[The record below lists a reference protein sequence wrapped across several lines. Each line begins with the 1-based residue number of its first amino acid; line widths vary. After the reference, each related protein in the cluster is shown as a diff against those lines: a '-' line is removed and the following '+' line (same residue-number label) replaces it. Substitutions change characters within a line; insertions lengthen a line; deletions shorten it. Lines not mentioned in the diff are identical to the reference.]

1 MAVHTDT
8 LTQKRAR
15 RLRRDLTDAE
25 RILWSRLKGRR
36 LGAQFR
42 VQHPI
47 APYIADFACVS
58 MKLIVEVDGAT
69 HSTPAEQA
77 HDEHRRNVLE
87 RSGWTILRVWNDDVY
102 RNLDGV
108 IAKIVDT
115 LLVQRARVSPP
126 PSR

>member
-1 MAVHTDT
+1 MHTDT
-8 LTQKRAR
+8 VTRKRAR

-58 MKLIVEVDGAT
+58 LKLIVEVDGAT
-69 HSTPAEQA
+69 HSTPVEQV
-77 HDEHRRNVLE
+77 HDEHRRDVLE

-108 IAKIVDT
+108 IAAITDA
-115 LLVQRARVSPP
+115 LLVLGTRGSPP
-126 PSR
+126 PTR